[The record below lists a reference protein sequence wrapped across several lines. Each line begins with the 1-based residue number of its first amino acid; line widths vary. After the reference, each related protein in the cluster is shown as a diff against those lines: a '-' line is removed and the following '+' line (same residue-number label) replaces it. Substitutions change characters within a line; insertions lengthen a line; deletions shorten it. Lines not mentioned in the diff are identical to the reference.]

1 MTLAIRDAALF
12 DGVRLARRHA
22 TVLIE
27 DGRITAVDDARHAR
41 IPRGAARIDGRGL
54 TLIPGLID
62 CHVHLSLGAEPDVV
76 HTLQQE
82 PPSLTLLK
90 AVRFAQTTIEAGIT
104 TVRDLG
110 FRDHSVFVL
119 RQAINAGLLPG
130 PRILPVGLAIC
141 MTGGHARFI
150 GREADGPVEIVAAVR
165 EQLAAGAE
173 AIKLIASGGVLT
185 PDTSPEAAQLTPEE
199 LEAGIAEARRAGRR
213 VAAHAHSAI
222 GMKNAMRAGAHSIE
236 HATLLDDEATS
247 LMLQLGVYMVPTLS
261 ALATTADAG
270 SGCGVP
276 ASVVEKAHAMRAR
289 HEASFKHAHQAGV
302 RIAMGTDAGTPFNH
316 HGENAQEL
324 ERMVALGMTPAE
336 AIAAATS
343 QAAHLLGLEDSVGR
357 IEVGMQAD
365 LLIID
370 GDPLKKIN
378 VLRDRDRIA
387 GVMKAG
393 EIVSGSLS
401 SPSFPRKRESIRAT
415 TEKRNKMDPR

>member
-1 MTLAIRDAALF
+1 MTLAIRDVTLF
-12 DGVRLARRHA
+12 DGVRDTRRHA
-22 TVLIE
+22 TIAIE
-27 DGRITAVDDARHAR
+27 GGRIVAVDDARKASL
-41 IPRGAARIDGRGL
+41 PRGAARLDGRGL
-54 TLIPGLID
+54 TVIPGLID
-62 CHVHLSLGAEPDVV
+62 CHVHLSLGADADVV
-76 HTLQQE
+76 RTVQQE
-82 PPSLTLLK
+82 SPSLTLLK
-90 AVRFAQTTIEAGIT
+90 AVRFAQATIEAGVT

-110 FRDHSVFVL
+110 FRDHSVFAL
-119 RQAINAGLLPG
+119 RQAINSGLLVG

-185 PDTSPEAAQLTPEE
+185 PDSSPEAAQLTPEE

-213 VAAHAHSAI
+213 VAAHAHSAL
-222 GMKNAMRAGAHSIE
+222 GMKNAMRAGAHSVE
-236 HATLLDDEATS
+236 HATLLDDEAIA

-289 HEASFKHAHQAGV
+289 HEASFKQAHQAGV
-302 RIAMGTDAGTPFNH
+302 RIAMGTDAGTPFNR

-343 QAAHLLGLEDSVGR
+343 QAAHLLGLHDSVGK

-365 LLIID
+365 LVIVD
-370 GDPLKKIN
+370 GDPLKNIEL
-378 VLRDRDRIA
+378 LRNRDRIA

-393 EIVSGSLS
+393 IFVSGPLS
-401 SPSFPRKRESIRAT
+401 SP
-415 TEKRNKMDPR
+415 